1 MGGIWYVHIVFLSHE
16 RLSQYL
22 FAMDDRSGRVSTFGF
37 THAKHRPKIAGGGD
51 NTPLLVIRALTQ
63 WLSVLEARGT
73 VPGNTLGGMFGCLS
87 NFEDSLSG
95 LERILTT
102 PLPL

>member
-1 MGGIWYVHIVFLSHE
+1 M
-16 RLSQYL
+16 
-22 FAMDDRSGRVSTFGF
+22 
-37 THAKHRPKIAGGGD
+37 
-51 NTPLLVIRALTQ
+51 
-63 WLSVLEARGT
+63 EARAT
-73 VPGNTLGGMFGCLS
+73 VPGNTLGGMFGCLN